1 MREGERVTF
10 PRATCGRTIPPMME
24 QEPGMEN
31 GAFHMHERDASSRDV
46 SGRTLTVALAFVLI
60 VFVVLM
66 IALVVR

>member
-1 MREGERVTF
+1 MSDRQAYDSG
-10 PRATCGRTIPPMME
+10 MMG
-24 QEPGMEN
+24 QDRKPGMEN
-31 GAFHMHERDASSRDV
+31 RAFETYERDASSRDV